1 MNAAREAIQA
11 YWIAGGPLLALLAA
25 IALGIWAYYFR
36 TRFCLKSLHVQAVSE
51 VIPDREAD
59 RWQEL
64 ARRDLGILAAFTAA
78 APLVGLLGTVLGMVE
93 TFDAVSEI
101 AGEPGR
107 RMAGGIR
114 QALVTTQFGLLIAI
128 PGVFGLARLQRLARE
143 VDVALIT
150 ARHEARLP

>member
-1 MNAAREAIQA
+1 MNAAREAVQA
-11 YWIAGGPLLALLAA
+11 YWIAGGPLLALLAV
-25 IALGIWAYYFR
+25 IAFGIWAYYFR
-36 TRFCLKSLHVQAVSE
+36 TQHSLRSLHLHAAGQAL
-51 VIPDREAD
+51 PDPEAE
-59 RWQEL
+59 RWQTL

-128 PGVFGLARLQRLARE
+128 PGVFGLARLQRLARD

>member
-11 YWIAGGPLLALLAA
+11 YWIAGGPLLALLAL
-25 IALGIWAYYFR
+25 IAFGIWAYYFR
-36 TRFCLKSLHVQAVSE
+36 TRFCLKTLHHLATRAPQSE
-51 VIPDREAD
+51 ENAEH
-59 RWQEL
+59 WQTL

-93 TFDAVSEI
+93 TFDAVSEV

-128 PGVFGLARLQRLARE
+128 PGVFGIAQLQRHARE

-150 ARHEARLP
+150 ARHEARPS

>member
-1 MNAAREAIQA
+1 MNAAREAIQV
-11 YWIAGGPLLALLAA
+11 YWLAGGPLLALLAV
-25 IALGIWAYYFR
+25 IAMAIWAYYFR
-36 TRFCLKSLHVQAVSE
+36 SHSSLKSLQHSASVHVITDA
-51 VIPDREAD
+51 EAE
-59 RWQEL
+59 RWQGI

-93 TFDAVSEI
+93 TFDAVAEV

-128 PGVFGLARLQRLARE
+128 PGVFGLARLQRLARD
-143 VDVALIT
+143 VDVALVT
-150 ARHEARLP
+150 ARHEARLT

>member
-11 YWIAGGPLLALLAA
+11 YWIAGGPLLALLAV
-25 IALGIWAYYFR
+25 IAFGIWAYYFR
-36 TRFCLKSLHVQAVSE
+36 SRSSLKALHEHATAE
-51 VIPDREAD
+51 VVPESDAE
-59 RWQEL
+59 RWQTL

-93 TFDAVSEI
+93 TFDAVSEV